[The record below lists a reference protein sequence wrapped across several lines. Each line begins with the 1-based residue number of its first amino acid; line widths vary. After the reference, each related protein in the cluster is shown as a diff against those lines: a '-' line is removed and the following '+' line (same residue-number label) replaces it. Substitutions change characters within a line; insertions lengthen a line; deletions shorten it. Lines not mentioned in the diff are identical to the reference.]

1 MKFERL
7 NVPQWPLPDLVAFNA
22 RVHER
27 IDPWWARRWVRWIS
41 WTLAGLFTLVGA
53 MWIYFASGLP
63 SSQTLLAY
71 QPPLPT
77 NIRGHDGTPVQTF
90 ARERRV
96 DLAYD
101 EIPPLVIHAFISAE
115 DKNFFEHHGIDVPG
129 LIGAVADFT
138 FKSVTGGGRAKGGST
153 ITQQVAKYLLKDSS
167 YNVGRKA
174 REAIL
179 AFRLESTLSKQ
190 QILELYL
197 NSIFLGR
204 NAYGVQAAARAY
216 FDKDVNELTLPEAA
230 YLAVLPKAPAN
241 YDPTRATQKALDR
254 RNYVLREMYRNG
266 YLTED
271 QWKSAAAMPLDAI
284 RYGSNEKFQQQGG
297 YFMEEVRREL
307 INKYGED
314 AKNGANS
321 LYAGGLWV
329 RSSMDPVMQDA
340 AAQALRDGLVKF
352 DGGRGWRDLGISI
365 DVGKDWA
372 GQLDRAAVGTG
383 YPDWKKAV
391 VLSKADG
398 EAAVGFPNG
407 SQGTLPAS
415 AAAMPVRGTAT
426 RAFDALKPGMVIIV
440 KQTGPGMWQLKSVPE
455 VSGGMLAEE
464 VHTGRILAM
473 QGGFDVLGSSYNR
486 AVQALRQP
494 GSAFKPIVYV
504 TALENGFTP
513 ATIELDAPFCVW
525 QGAGLGNKCFVNF
538 DRRSAG
544 PHTLRWGV
552 EQSRNLMTVRAA
564 STVGMPKITDTARKL
579 GVGDYGNYL
588 SFALGAGDTTVMH
601 LTNAYAI
608 LANQGRSVKPTTI
621 DYVQDRN
628 GKVIYRTDNRCAVMG
643 NCSAADWDGKGMPR
657 PPSRTRQLLDP
668 MAAFQMVH
676 IMEGVITRGTATVL
690 RDLNRP
696 LFGKTGTT
704 NGPTNVWFVGGTPDI
719 VAGVYLGY
727 DHPRPLG
734 GWAQGGRISAPI
746 WKEWALTALKDQP
759 KVPFVAP
766 PGIRWV
772 RIDRA
777 SGKPVFGTFPI
788 ENDPKSGVIW
798 EAFQPQ
804 TEQRRGYTGTGGDPY
819 NQQLQQQRLQQA
831 YQAAL
836 QQREL
841 AARRGGGA
849 AAPPVV
855 APQPQPNSLPTQNA
869 L

>member
-7 NVPQWPLPDLVAFNA
+7 TLPDWQLPDLVAFNK

-27 IDPWWARRWVRWIS
+27 VDPWWEEKWVRRLT
-41 WTLAGLFTLVGA
+41 WTGLGFFTFFALV
-53 MWIYFASGLP
+53 WIYFASGLP

-77 NIRGHDGTPVQTF
+77 NVRGYDGTPVQTF

-96 DLAYD
+96 ELSYD
-101 EIPPLVIHAFISAE
+101 EYPPLVVHAFISAE
-115 DKNFFEHHGIDVPG
+115 DKTFFTHGGIDYLG
-129 LIGAVADFT
+129 LLGAVADFT
-138 FKSVTGGGRAKGGST
+138 TKSVTGGGRAKGGST

-167 YNVGRKA
+167 YNIGRKV

-241 YDPTRATQKALDR
+241 YDPVRATQKALNR
-254 RNYVLREMYRNG
+254 RNYVLKEMYKNG
-266 YLTED
+266 YIKED
-271 QWKSAAAMPLDAI
+271 EWKTAAATPLGTI
-284 RYGSNEKFQQQGG
+284 RYGSSEKFRQQGG

-307 INKYGED
+307 IKRFGENAD
-314 AKNGANS
+314 TGPNS

-329 RSSMDPVMQDA
+329 RTSMDPTLQDA
-340 AAQALRDGLVKF
+340 AAQALREGLARF
-352 DGGRGWRDLGISI
+352 DGGRGWKDTGLSVDIS
-365 DVGKDWA
+365 KDWA
-372 GQLDRAAVGTG
+372 GQLDRAAVGVG
-383 YPDWKKAV
+383 FPDWMKAV
-391 VLSKADG
+391 VLAKDSGTATI
-398 EAAVGFPNG
+398 GFTNG
-407 SQGTLPAS
+407 SRGTLPAS
-415 AAAMPVRGTAT
+415 AASMAVRGVGG
-426 RAFDALKPGMVIIV
+426 RAFDSLRPGMVIIV
-440 KQTGPGMWQLKSVPE
+440 KQIGPGAYQLRSVPQIG
-455 VSGGMLAEE
+455 GGMIAEE
-464 VHTGRILAM
+464 VHTGRVLAM
-473 QGGFDVLGSSYNR
+473 QGGFDVIGSSYNR
-486 AVQALRQP
+486 ATQALRQP

-504 TALENGFTP
+504 TALQNGFTP

-588 SFALGAGDTTVMH
+588 SFALGAGDTTVLR

-621 DYVQDRN
+621 DYVQDRS
-628 GKVIYRTDNRCAVMG
+628 GKIIYRSDNRCAVMG
-643 NCSAADWDGKGMPR
+643 NCNAADWDGKAMPR
-657 PPSRTRQLLDP
+657 PPNRTKQLLDP

-676 IMEGVITRGTATVL
+676 IMEGVIQRGTATVL

-719 VAGVYLGY
+719 VAGVYMGY
-727 DHPRPLG
+727 DQPKPMG
-734 GWAQGGRISAPI
+734 GYAQGGRIAAPV
-746 WKEWALTALKDQP
+746 WREWALTALKDQP

-777 SGKPVFGTFPI
+777 SGKRVYGVFPTTD
-788 ENDPKSGVIW
+788 DPKASVIW

-804 TEQRRGYTGTGGDPY
+804 TEPRRSYRGATGDPY
-819 NQQLQQQRLQQA
+819 GQEPETQPQPTPR
-831 YQAAL
+831 QAA
-836 QQREL
+836 RPK
-841 AARRGGGA
+841 AATRS
-849 AAPPVV
+849 AAPPPTA
-855 APQPQPNSLPTQNA
+855 APPPAGLPTQNGV
-869 L
+869 

>member
-7 NVPQWPLPDLVAFNA
+7 NVPEWPLPDLVAFNQ
-22 RVHER
+22 RVHDR
-27 IDPWWARRWVRWIS
+27 IDPLWQRRWVRWIT
-41 WTLAGLFTLVGA
+41 WAFAGLFALVAA

-63 SSQTLLAY
+63 SSEKLLAY
-71 QPPLPT
+71 QPDLPT
-77 NIRGHDGTPVQTF
+77 NIRGYDGTPVQTF

-101 EIPPLVIHAFISAE
+101 EIPPLVVHAFISAE
-115 DKNFFEHHGIDVPG
+115 DKNFFEHHGIDFGG
-129 LIGAVADFT
+129 LIGAVFDYSLKT
-138 FKSVTGGGRAKGGST
+138 VTGGGRAKGGST

-179 AFRLESTLSKQ
+179 AFRLESTLSKE
-190 QILELYL
+190 QILEIYL

-204 NAYGVQAAARAY
+204 NAYGIQAAARAY
-216 FDKDVNELTLPEAA
+216 FDKDVNELTLPDAA
-230 YLAVLPKAPAN
+230 YLAVLPKAPSN
-241 YDPTRATQKALDR
+241 YDPVRATQKALDR

-266 YLTED
+266 YITED
-271 QWKSAAAMPLDAI
+271 QWKSAAATPLGTI

-307 INKYGED
+307 IKLFGES
-314 AKNGANS
+314 AKDGPNS
-321 LYAGGLWV
+321 LYAGGIWV
-329 RSSMDPVMQDA
+329 RSSMNPVMQDA
-340 AAQALRDGLVKF
+340 ASQALRDGLVKF
-352 DGGRGWRDLGISI
+352 DGGRSWKDLGINI
-365 DVGKDWA
+365 DVQKSDWA

-383 YPDWKKAV
+383 YPDWVKAV
-391 VLSKADG
+391 VLSKSDN
-398 EAAVGFPNG
+398 EASIGFQNG
-407 SQGTLPAS
+407 STGSLPAS
-415 AAAMPVRGTAT
+415 AAAMPVRGEAT
-426 RAFDALKPGMVIIV
+426 PAFDALKPGMVIIV
-440 KQTGPGMWQLKSVPE
+440 KQTAPGSWQLKSVPA
-455 VSGGMLAEE
+455 VSGGMLVEE
-464 VHTGRILAM
+464 VHTGRLLAM
-473 QGGFDVLGSSYNR
+473 QGGFDVVGSSYNR

-513 ATIELDAPFCVW
+513 ATIEEDAPFCVY

-544 PHTLRWGV
+544 PHTMRWGV

-564 STVGMPKITDTARKL
+564 STIGMPKITDTARKL

-588 SFALGAGDTTVMH
+588 SFALGAGETTVLK
-601 LTNAYAI
+601 LTNAYAV

-621 DYVQDRN
+621 DFVQDRT

-643 NCSAADWDGKGMPR
+643 NCNAADWDGKPMPR

-676 IMEGVITRGTATVL
+676 IMEGVIQRGTATVL

-727 DHPRPLG
+727 DQPKPLG

-746 WKEWALTALKDQP
+746 WKQWALTALKDQP

-766 PGIRWV
+766 PGIRWI

-777 SGKPVFGTFPI
+777 TGKAVYGVFPTD
-788 ENDPKSGVIW
+788 NDPLASVIW

-804 TEQRRGYTGTGGDPY
+804 TEPRRSYTAGGVDPY
-819 NQQLQQQRLQQA
+819 NREQQQQRLQQA

-836 QQREL
+836 QQRE
-841 AARRGGGA
+841 AAKQQAPEGGPA
-849 AAPPVV
+849 TSAPP
-855 APQPQPNSLPTQNA
+855 PTSLPTENT